1 MKEKKERL
9 ELRVTKSEK
18 NAIHRKAA
26 KCGLTIS
33 EYVRK
38 RALGYEPREAPTD
51 ALFDITGR
59 LSELTNG
66 GLSSEAE
73 NAVLDLL
80 TDIRGA
86 FFESEAK

>member
-9 ELRVTKSEK
+9 ELRLTKTEK
-18 NAIHRKAA
+18 SAICRKAA

-38 RALGYEPREAPTD
+38 RALGYEPRGAPTD
-51 ALFDITGR
+51 ALLDITVK

-66 GLSSEAE
+66 GLSSETE

-80 TDIRGA
+80 TDIRRA
-86 FFESEAK
+86 FFETGGG

>member
-9 ELRVTKSEK
+9 ELRVTAAEK
-18 NAIHRKAA
+18 KAIRSKAA
-26 KCGLTIS
+26 KCGLKIS

-38 RALGYEPREAPTD
+38 RALGYEPRGAPTG
-51 ALFDITGR
+51 ALFDITVK

-66 GLSSEAE
+66 GLSSDTEK
-73 NAVLDLL
+73 AVLDLL
-80 TDIRGA
+80 TDIRKA

>member
-18 NAIHRKAA
+18 SAICRKAA

-38 RALGYEPREAPTD
+38 RALGYEPRGAPTD

-66 GLSSEAE
+66 GLSPEAE
-73 NAVLDLL
+73 KAVLDLL
-80 TDIRGA
+80 TDIRRA
-86 FFESEAK
+86 FFESEGM

>member
-9 ELRVTKSEK
+9 ELRVTGAEK
-18 NAIHRKAA
+18 KAICRKAA

-38 RALGYEPREAPTD
+38 RALGYEPRGAPTD
-51 ALFDITGR
+51 ALFNVTVR

-66 GLSSEAE
+66 GLSRETE
-73 NAVLDLL
+73 TAVLELL
-80 TDIRGA
+80 TDIRKA

>member
-9 ELRVTKSEK
+9 ELRVTRSEK
-18 NAIHRKAA
+18 NAICRKAA

-38 RALGYEPREAPTD
+38 RALGYEPRGAPTD
-51 ALFDITGR
+51 VLFDITVK
-59 LSELTNG
+59 LSELTNS

-73 NAVLDLL
+73 KAVLDLL
-80 TDIRGA
+80 TDIRKA

>member
-9 ELRVTKSEK
+9 ELRVTGAEK
-18 NAIHRKAA
+18 KAIRRKAA

-38 RALGYEPREAPTD
+38 RALGYEPRGAPTD
-51 ALFDITGR
+51 ALFDIIGK

-66 GLSSEAE
+66 GLSSDTEKT
-73 NAVLDLL
+73 VLDLL
-80 TDIRGA
+80 TDIRRA

>member
-9 ELRVTKSEK
+9 ELRVTAAEK
-18 NAIHRKAA
+18 KAIRSKAA

-38 RALGYEPREAPTD
+38 RALGYEPRGAPTD
-51 ALFDITGR
+51 AIFDITGR

-66 GLSSEAE
+66 GLSPEAE
-73 NAVLDLL
+73 KAVIQLD
-80 TDIRGA
+80 
-86 FFESEAK
+86 

>member
-9 ELRVTKSEK
+9 ELRLTKSEK
-18 NAIHRKAA
+18 TSICRKAA

-38 RALGYEPREAPTD
+38 RALGYEPRGAPTG
-51 ALFDITGR
+51 ALFDITIK

-80 TDIRGA
+80 TDIRRA
-86 FFESEAK
+86 FFETGGD

>member
-38 RALGYEPREAPTD
+38 RALGYEPRGAPAD

-66 GLSSEAE
+66 GLSPETE
-73 NAVLDLL
+73 KAVLDLL
-80 TDIRGA
+80 NDIRKA
-86 FFESEAK
+86 FFESEGM